1 MKAEQKFA
9 AYLKNKPAFM
19 PLLEALKTR
28 WNHSGTWRGKLVLH
42 ECDPS
47 LQEALAEL
55 LGGSFWGQSTITL
68 TYGQWKKALSRPRF
82 DSCDL
87 QEVLSLVF
95 DEPLEGQNIQKQK
108 RRMQEQARFDEMT
121 RQLAGTPAGRWLEEI
136 RQARGS
142 LYTRCC
148 AESEAVLRQ
157 WAEAMNQLPMR
168 TQEVSL
174 IAVYAARVLHDP
186 HALDTGPVRR
196 LLIQSLRWELSD
208 DSPNEEK
215 VWEESELLEQAGLL
229 RDQVS
234 NRCLVYNLNGI
245 GNRGEVHPGW
255 QGFAEQAEP
264 FSVTLSNVLNV
275 ERIESAAQ
283 FVIIEN
289 PSIFERLSAELR
301 HQKRSDISLM
311 CSEGQPNQCVWQLL
325 RRVDKTN
332 TQMWYCGDFDPE
344 GLQMAQRMLRRCPG
358 LKLWHYEVQDYVK
371 ALSNKSF
378 NARRRRILES
388 CGCGELAAIQRR
400 MLQDQRC
407 GYQEKLLE
415 DYLKFD
421 FQ

>member
-1 MKAEQKFA
+1 M
-9 AYLKNKPAFM
+9 
-19 PLLEALKTR
+19 
-28 WNHSGTWRGKLVLH
+28 
-42 ECDPS
+42 
-47 LQEALAEL
+47 
-55 LGGSFWGQSTITL
+55 
-68 TYGQWKKALSRPRF
+68 RF
-82 DSCDL
+82 
-87 QEVLSLVF
+87 
-95 DEPLEGQNIQKQK
+95 
-108 RRMQEQARFDEMT
+108 
-121 RQLAGTPAGRWLEEI
+121 TP
-136 RQARGS
+136 
-142 LYTRCC
+142 
-148 AESEAVLRQ
+148 
-157 WAEAMNQLPMR
+157 
-168 TQEVSL
+168 
-174 IAVYAARVLHDP
+174 RVLHDP

-196 LLIQSLRWELSD
+196 QLIQSLRWELSD
-208 DSPNEEK
+208 DSPDEEK

-255 QGFAEQAEP
+255 QGFAEKAEP

-358 LKLWHYEVQDYVK
+358 LKLWHYEAQDYAK

-388 CGCGELAAIQRR
+388 CGCGELAAIQHR